1 MGKCM
6 KFIDGLYFGPKAEHN
21 KKELVRKLKK
31 EKYLPG
37 LWLITLPH
45 NEGNI
50 LDMVEA
56 YTLPYQGGLKDNLTV
71 AGIAYGRDEALELVR
86 QIVDDTYNKLG
97 TVDRNYYCS
106 YSCSCSYSSGTC
118 FVCTCKV
125 QCKSVL

>member
-1 MGKCM
+1 M

-50 LDMVEA
+50 LDMVEE

-86 QIVDDTYNKLG
+86 QIVDDTYNKLFYEIKKDLFQIEKEG
-97 TVDRNYYCS
+97 FTDAL
-106 YSCSCSYSSGTC
+106 
-118 FVCTCKV
+118 
-125 QCKSVL
+125 KSLISL

>member
-97 TVDRNYYCS
+97 DAQKEQSLYGKLSLQTVTDLLASNINYA
-106 YSCSCSYSSGTC
+106 
-118 FVCTCKV
+118 
-125 QCKSVL
+125 

>member
-50 LDMVEA
+50 L
-56 YTLPYQGGLKDNLTV
+56 KDNLTV

-97 TVDRNYYCS
+97 TVDIIKYL
-106 YSCSCSYSSGTC
+106 G
-118 FVCTCKV
+118 
-125 QCKSVL
+125 LE

>member
-31 EKYLPG
+31 EKYRPG

-45 NEGNI
+45 NEGNV
-50 LDMVEA
+50 LAMVEA

-97 TVDRNYYCS
+97 TVDIIKYL
-106 YSCSCSYSSGTC
+106 G
-118 FVCTCKV
+118 
-125 QCKSVL
+125 LE